1 WSAGLLLPTD
11 WTQSGGQPARV
22 ALLQGNLPQLIK
34 WSAEGQRRA
43 ANTYAAMTRAV
54 QDDADLIVWPETALP
69 MLRDQA
75 EPFLER
81 IQATLPPKT
90 GLITGIVERD
100 ADNRFYNSVIPIDD
114 PSAQYRKEHLVP
126 FGEYVPLESWLR
138 GIIGFLDLPMSS
150 MQSGDSQQ
158 PPLMVSGLRIGVAI
172 CYEIVYPEL
181 VRQRALSST
190 VLLTVS
196 NDTWF
201 GHSIGPLQHLQM

>member
-1 WSAGLLLPTD
+1 
-11 WTQSGGQPARV
+11 
-22 ALLQGNLPQLIK
+22 
-34 WSAEGQRRA
+34 
-43 ANTYAAMTRAV
+43 M
-54 QDDADLIVWPETALP
+54 
-69 MLRDQA
+69 
-75 EPFLER
+75 
-81 IQATLPPKT
+81 
-90 GLITGIVERD
+90 
-100 ADNRFYNSVIPIDD
+100 
-114 PSAQYRKEHLVP
+114 P

-201 GHSIGPLQHLQM
+201 GHSIGPLQHLQMAQLRALENGRYLLRATSNGVTAIISPQVRISSPSRIGSTSPPASRTRSIPAATSQALSPYS